1 MSKGTK
7 ELITS
12 INDKMFEILKSHKD
26 EMGVYAFKGGY
37 VLSNYKVK
45 EGRSTSDIDMSIESD
60 ISFYK
65 IVDILAPFLN
75 SLKNSGYIYNY
86 KVKKPMITKDRNIS
100 GGISLYKKS
109 NDNSKAFKFCGIDIS
124 IHDLS
129 YGVVQMKD
137 GIYAFSDER
146 SIADKLSLL
155 FNGDV
160 KQICRRCRDIYDIY
174 LYSILNT
181 EIDVEILSKCL
192 NKRSVCISNKSNF
205 EKLLSSS
212 DFYILYDEL
221 SKLISDGNRVDLEF
235 IIAKGITVEILVD
248 TVLSEIDFLRRL
260 LC

>member
-1 MSKGTK
+1 
-7 ELITS
+7 
-12 INDKMFEILKSHKD
+12 
-26 EMGVYAFKGGY
+26 
-37 VLSNYKVK
+37 
-45 EGRSTSDIDMSIESD
+45 
-60 ISFYK
+60 
-65 IVDILAPFLN
+65 
-75 SLKNSGYIYNY
+75 
-86 KVKKPMITKDRNIS
+86 MITKNRNIS

-137 GIYAFSDER
+137 GIYTFSDER

-155 FNGDV
+155 FNGDI

-192 NKRSVCISNKSNF
+192 NKRSVCISDKSNF